1 MLAVCEHFV
10 ALLSESTR
18 MSEKPEPRVH
28 VDLPIRVFGMG
39 ADGRPFLNHAKA
51 RNISQHGAKISG
63 LETHLR
69 PGDVVAV
76 QVGDKKARCKV
87 VWVVEAG
94 QAERIEVGVN
104 LIEGQPCPWEKEM
117 QKTEQAPAS
126 ATRVAPSGDNK
137 RKYLRH
143 KVPFPIEIRD
153 PDGVGSHMR
162 TKAADISGRG
172 CYVETMLPL
181 PVGRVLSIHLWL
193 DAQKVDTPAV
203 VRSCDGG
210 VGMGIEFTGLD
221 EATQERLQK
230 QIEAMAAEGE
240 TSGNANG
247 AG

>member
-1 MLAVCEHFV
+1 MATVAMPSAEIVFDTLFAYQRSAALKSALDLDLFSLIDDSATSTQALATRCTASERGIRILCDYLTTLG
-10 ALLSESTR
+10 LLSKSDGTYSLTAESAAFLSKRSPAYLGTTAR
-18 MSEKPEPRVH
+18 FLLLPE
-28 VDLPIRVFGMG
+28 LKQNM
-39 ADGRPFLNHAKA
+39 DGL
-51 RNISQHGAKISG
+51 
-63 LETHLR
+63 T
-69 PGDVVAV
+69 DAV
-76 QVGDKKARCKV
+76 RLG
-87 VWVVEAG
+87 G
-94 QAERIEVGVN
+94 
-104 LIEGQPCPWEKEM
+104 
-117 QKTEQAPAS
+117 
-126 ATRVAPSGDNK
+126 VAPSGDNK

-181 PVGRVLSIHLWL
+181 PVGKVLSISLWL

-221 EATQERLQK
+221 EVTQERLQQ